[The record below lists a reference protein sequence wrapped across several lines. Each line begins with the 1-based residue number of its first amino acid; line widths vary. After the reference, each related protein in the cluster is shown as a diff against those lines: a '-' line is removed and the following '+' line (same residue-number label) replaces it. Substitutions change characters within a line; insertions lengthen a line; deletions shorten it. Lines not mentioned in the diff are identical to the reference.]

1 MFFSGFITGFFIF
14 VLSLLMGAALLHNT
28 DYSRFGNEAY
38 NQLKATLYY
47 LCWPVT
53 MWRNKNRITGF
64 HMPAKRLGEVY
75 KEAKKVTDSKSYKL
89 KSEEQPEQIKEI
101 FDNPIITSDS
111 LVDDG
116 DFNGGP

>member
-75 KEAKKVTDSKSYKL
+75 KKSTQPRPTVSMDK
-89 KSEEQPEQIKEI
+89 QPEQIKEI

-116 DFNGGP
+116 DFNSGP